1 MFKWIFVSSWIFYLL
16 VSVIQLNA
24 ITNKLHDR
32 LAVIEKRDLSK
43 YVLTCKLRDSQNRKV
58 CGYIEVK

>member
-1 MFKWIFVSSWIFYLL
+1 MFKWVWAVIWMIYLS
-16 VSVIQLNA
+16 VSVMHIAKSIDKLNA
-24 ITNKLHDR
+24 R
-32 LAVIEKRDLSK
+32 LEVIEKRDLSK